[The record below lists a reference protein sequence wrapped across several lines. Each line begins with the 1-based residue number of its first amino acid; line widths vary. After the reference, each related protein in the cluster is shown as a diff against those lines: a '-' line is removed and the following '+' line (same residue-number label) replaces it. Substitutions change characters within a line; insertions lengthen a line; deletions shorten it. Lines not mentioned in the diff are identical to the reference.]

1 VNRRRANGLVALSSA
16 AVMAVYTAG
25 YMKTR
30 AAAAKLEAT
39 TRVRPVQALPP
50 SVPALTP
57 SVQALT
63 PSVPEPSATVPER
76 PSKVPEPSPTVPKRP
91 SKVPAPSAKV
101 AERPSK
107 VPEPSPKVAEPS
119 PKTVEPPVQEV
130 EPPAK
135 APEPP
140 PPANASPRAEL
151 LLGFELHD
159 GTYLGWGSSR
169 HGDIQASVT
178 VENGRITATSIAQC
192 RTRYS
197 CDIIAHLP
205 AQVVKFQTP
214 EKVSYVS
221 GATQSVDAF
230 YWAVMD
236 ALSKAK

>member
-1 VNRRRANGLVALSSA
+1 
-16 AVMAVYTAG
+16 
-25 YMKTR
+25 
-30 AAAAKLEAT
+30 
-39 TRVRPVQALPP
+39 
-50 SVPALTP
+50 
-57 SVQALT
+57 
-63 PSVPEPSATVPER
+63 
-76 PSKVPEPSPTVPKRP
+76 
-91 SKVPAPSAKV
+91 
-101 AERPSK
+101 
-107 VPEPSPKVAEPS
+107 
-119 PKTVEPPVQEV
+119 VQEV

-140 PPANASPRAEL
+140 PPVELSPRAEL

>member
-1 VNRRRANGLVALSSA
+1 VNRRRANSLVALSST
-16 AVMAVYTAG
+16 AVIAVYSAG

-39 TRVRPVQALPP
+39 TRARPVQALSP
-50 SVPALTP
+50 SVQELTP

-76 PSKVPEPSPTVPKRP
+76 PSKVPETSPTVPKRP
-91 SKVPAPSAKV
+91 SKVPAPSPKV

-119 PKTVEPPVQEV
+119 PKTVEPPAQEV